1 MISDYAKDESRDR
14 LADRETEDNAV
25 IVCLKRDT
33 HNDQGYHAH
42 SSNYQN
48 KSMPTERGLSVQWRS
63 RLFFLLLL
71 VLTYLTCRRF
81 KHSDE
86 QCNNDR
92 LSLD

>member
-14 LADRETEDNAV
+14 LTDREAEDNAV

-63 RLFFLLLL
+63 RLFFSSSSRP
-71 VLTYLTCRRF
+71 YIF
-81 KHSDE
+81 NMSKI
-86 QCNNDR
+86 
-92 LSLD
+92 